1 MSVQYPKQRQAPRKK
16 TKARVQLPEQQRPV
30 RRPNRVKVV
39 LGLIALVAI
48 VAVGALALNLAS
60 GSDEP
65 SAGSVQVG
73 NAAEVAEMLE
83 GVPQSGTTLGRAD
96 APVTLVEYADL
107 QCPFCAEWARN
118 ALPMLAWDHVRAGKL
133 KIEFRGLTFVGEDSD
148 KALRFALAAGA
159 ENKLWHAVELLYWN
173 QGAENTG
180 WVTDA
185 KLDAVAT
192 AIGLDG
198 AALRARGDK
207 MPVVHAIAES
217 TTAAREDDVSSTP
230 SILIGPS
237 GGKLEQVE
245 LSSLGPEGV
254 VPAIEAVLAAK

>member
-1 MSVQYPKQRQAPRKK
+1 MSVPYPKQRHAPKK
-16 TKARVQLPEQQRPV
+16 KRAVALPEQQRLGRKPKQI
-30 RRPNRVKVV
+30 KVV

-48 VAVGALALNLAS
+48 AAVGAVALNLGS

-65 SAGSVQVG
+65 SAGSVEVG
-73 NAAEVAEMLE
+73 NTAEVAEMLE
-83 GVPQSGTTLGRAD
+83 GIPQSGATLGRAD

-118 ALPMLAWDHVRAGKL
+118 ALPTLAWDYVRAGKL

-148 KALRFALAAGA
+148 KALRFALAAG
-159 ENKLWHAVELLYWN
+159 EQNKLWHAVELLYWN

-185 KLDAVAT
+185 RLDAVAA

-207 MPVVHAIAES
+207 TPVVHAIAES
-217 TTAAREDDVSSTP
+217 TTAARDDGVSSTP
-230 SILIGPS
+230 TILIGPS
-237 GGKLEQVE
+237 GGTLEHVQ
-245 LSSLGPEGV
+245 LSGLGPEGV
-254 VPAIEAVLAAK
+254 VPAIKAVLARK